1 MFLTPHT
8 LLMKIRKCMNVTDHV
23 QWIVSSE
30 KDNIFECAHFNKC
43 DQKK

>member
-1 MFLTPHT
+1 MFLTPQA
-8 LLMKIRKCMNVTDHV
+8 LLMKIRKGMNVTDHV

-30 KDNIFECAHFNKC
+30 KDNIFKSAHFNKC